1 MGETTPFDEGE
12 MEHNAYGARM
22 GDIDQYMLKLMTE
35 ELKYTKLELPKHK
48 KKSKKKG
55 RDTRKR

>member
-1 MGETTPFDEGE
+1 
-12 MEHNAYGARM
+12 M

-35 ELKYTKLELPKHK
+35 ELKYTKLELPKDK